1 MFQTQKQVLPETEN
15 ASRERQDR
23 QDTLESKESS
33 LGYREGA
40 EQSNKRPREDT
51 RALRS
56 DSGCCR
62 SKAGRGSGLWLS
74 DWGSVGP
81 PSPVQQDGEAPR
93 RGATG
98 RGQPPSACS
107 LHAEGQTADCSW
119 TWSPLYGEQ
128 GSRAFLARKRERL
141 RATMVR
147 VFKHI

>member
-23 QDTLESKESS
+23 QDTLASKESS

-98 RGQPPSACS
+98 RGQPPSA
-107 LHAEGQTADCSW
+107 
-119 TWSPLYGEQ
+119 
-128 GSRAFLARKRERL
+128 R
-141 RATMVR
+141 
-147 VFKHI
+147 